1 MRAFCFT
8 VDLDRDSNIQ
18 VPGQTS
24 AGSMDRGY
32 GIEPRFDSSL
42 RGLKIL
48 SELFSECGV
57 EATFFAEGRTLE
69 SIGSAEYL
77 DGHEVGVHGYD
88 HEDFTLLRI
97 DEKMTVLQRSMDV
110 VKDVMGE
117 CPKCFR
123 APYMRTDEET
133 MKALSK
139 MGIRYDSSRYTE
151 LGRKMF
157 PTTDGKICEVPIS
170 EGKDRD
176 GNKIVSYLWPMH
188 EEKRGP
194 EDYIEM
200 ASFVEEGI
208 FNIATHTWH
217 IVESR
222 ADGEMSDERMKRNI
236 DNVRKLIV
244 SLTDLGYESLTI
256 PDAVKA
262 VSAGMPRRALP

>member
-1 MRAFCFT
+1 LAVKCSPLLT
-8 VDLDRDSNIQ
+8 VRY
-18 VPGQTS
+18 V
-24 AGSMDRGY
+24 
-32 GIEPRFDSSL
+32 RF
-42 RGLKIL
+42 
-48 SELFSECGV
+48 
-57 EATFFAEGRTLE
+57 
-69 SIGSAEYL
+69 
-77 DGHEVGVHGYD
+77 
-88 HEDFTLLRI
+88 
-97 DEKMTVLQRSMDV
+97 
-110 VKDVMGE
+110 
-117 CPKCFR
+117 
-123 APYMRTDEET
+123 
-133 MKALSK
+133 
-139 MGIRYDSSRYTE
+139 
-151 LGRKMF
+151 
-157 PTTDGKICEVPIS
+157 PIS